1 MRHFIRLAVE
11 LQIVGVAPS
20 ENYSVDSCRCYI
32 NGVTSR
38 SVAELTKVNH
48 AANVFEYF
56 FDLMICLHSAQL
68 MVQLC
73 NYNLALREPPVRV
86 ELTTSHSLS
95 GCSTS

>member
-1 MRHFIRLAVE
+1 MRHSITLAVE

-20 ENYSVDSCRCYI
+20 ENYSVDSCRCCS

-38 SVAELTKVNH
+38 SVAELTRVNH

-56 FDLMICLHSAQL
+56 FDLMICLPAAQV

-73 NYNLALREPPVRV
+73 NYDLALREPPLRV
-86 ELTTSHSLS
+86 ELTTSRLLS
-95 GCSTS
+95 G